1 METSSLM
8 GRCDFGRLGGR
19 WDVTCFR
26 GLQGGYDSE
35 TGPGRSLSGV
45 RTLGTMLRGV
55 KVGTWSE
62 EKPSHGQSV

>member
-1 METSSLM
+1 M
-8 GRCDFGRLGGR
+8 
-19 WDVTCFR
+19 TCFR

-62 EKPSHGQSV
+62 EKPSHG